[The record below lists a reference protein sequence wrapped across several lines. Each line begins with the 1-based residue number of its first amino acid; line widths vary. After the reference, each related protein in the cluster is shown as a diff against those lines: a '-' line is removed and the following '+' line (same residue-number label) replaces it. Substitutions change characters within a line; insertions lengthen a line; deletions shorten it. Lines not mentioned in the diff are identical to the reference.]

1 MKVTN
6 QDRANIRRIFA
17 KIREDTDRLTAE
29 KVRSTGTKTHPDI
42 DKIIAAQNTLRC
54 CMEVVFDEC
63 LPYDDVFC
71 GELAIR
77 LAAYA
82 ISAVPIERH
91 QVLLDAAVEG
101 LPAAL
106 ARRVRERVVIKTT
119 WETDGVRHP
128 NIPRKG
134 DVQ

>member
-6 QDRANIRRIFA
+6 QDRANIRRIYS
-17 KIREDTDRLTAE
+17 KVREDTDRLTAA
-29 KVRSTGTKTHPDI
+29 KVSSSGVKTHPDI
-42 DKIIAAQNTLRC
+42 DKIIAAQNTLRK
-54 CMEVVFDEC
+54 CMEVVFEEC
-63 LPYDDVFC
+63 MPYDEIFC
-71 GELAIR
+71 GEMAVR
-77 LAAYA
+77 LATYA

-91 QVLLDAAVEG
+91 GLVLNAVIEG

-106 ARRVRERVVIKTT
+106 ARRVREGIAIRTE
-119 WETDGVRHP
+119 WETDGVRHA

>member
-1 MKVTN
+1 MSITN

-17 KIREDTDRLTAE
+17 KIREDTDRLTAA
-29 KVRSTGTKTHPDI
+29 KVSSSGVKSHPDI
-42 DKIIAAQNTLRC
+42 DKIIAAQNTLRK
-54 CMEVVFDEC
+54 CMEVVFEEC
-63 LPYDDVFC
+63 MPYDEIFC
-71 GELAIR
+71 GEMAVR
-77 LAAYA
+77 LATYA

-91 QVLLDAAVEG
+91 GLVLNAVIEG

-106 ARRVRERVVIKTT
+106 ARRVRDGIAIRTE
-119 WETDGVRHP
+119 WETDGVRHA

>member
-1 MKVTN
+1 MSITN
-6 QDRANIRRIFA
+6 QDRAHIRRIFG
-17 KIREDTDRLTAE
+17 KIRAETDRLTAE
-29 KVRSTGTKTHPDI
+29 KIRSTGTRTHPDI
-42 DKIIAAQNTLRC
+42 DKIIAAQNTLRRC
-54 CMEVVFDEC
+54 IEVVFDEC

-91 QVLLDAAVEG
+91 GIVLQAVVEA

-106 ARRVRERVVIKTT
+106 ARRVREGVVIKTQ
-119 WETDGVRHP
+119 WVTDGVRHP
-128 NIPRKG
+128 NVPRKG

>member
-1 MKVTN
+1 MSITN
-6 QDRANIRRIFA
+6 QDRAHIRRIFG
-17 KIREDTDRLTAE
+17 KIRAETDRLTAE
-29 KVRSTGTKTHPDI
+29 KIRTTGTKTHPDI
-42 DKIIAAQNTLRC
+42 DKIIAAQNTLRRC
-54 CMEVVFDEC
+54 IEVVFDEC

-91 QVLLDAAVEG
+91 GTVLQAVVEA

-106 ARRVRERVVIKTT
+106 ARRVREGVVIKTQ
-119 WETDGVRHP
+119 WVTDGVRHP

>member
-1 MKVTN
+1 MIITN
-6 QDRANIRRIFA
+6 QDRAHIRRIFG
-17 KIREDTDRLTAE
+17 KIRKETDRLTAE
-29 KVRSTGTKTHPDI
+29 KIRSTGTKTHPDI
-42 DKIIAAQNTLRC
+42 DKIIAAQNTLRRC
-54 CMEVVFDEC
+54 IEVVFDEC

-91 QVLLDAAVEG
+91 GVVLHAVIEG

-106 ARRVRERVVIKTT
+106 SRRVREGVVIKTE

-128 NIPRKG
+128 NVPRKG
-134 DVQ
+134 NVQ

>member
-29 KVRSTGTKTHPDI
+29 KISATGTKTHPDI
-42 DKIIAAQNTLRC
+42 DKIIAAQNTLRRC
-54 CMEVVFDEC
+54 IEVVFEEC

-71 GELAIR
+71 GEMAIR

-91 QVLLDAAVEG
+91 QLLLEAVVEG

-106 ARRVRERVVIKTT
+106 ARRVREGAVIRTE
-119 WETDGVRHP
+119 WQTDGVNHP